1 MTEVYGSMQ
10 QDELIVL
17 KSLLDSAG
25 IESEILAGS
34 MLEIAPF
41 FTIDSGGYRL
51 CVSDE
56 DAEDAQALVADHR
69 QRTHHGGGKPSGVQ
83 GGEKK

>member
-1 MTEVYGSMQ
+1 MTEVFGSMQ

-17 KSLLDSAG
+17 RSLLDSAG

-51 CVSDE
+51 CVADE
-56 DAEDAQALVADHR
+56 NAEDALALVADQR
-69 QRTHHGGGKPSGVQ
+69 QRTHHDNGKTDGKAK
-83 GGEKK
+83 GEKE